1 MNYGYAR
8 KTCMMIRRFL
18 PCGAASILAAMA
30 PVGVA
35 EAAPGQPAS
44 GQAGAPK
51 VSPERFPMMSPVGA
65 PAPQPDAKSSA
76 APQPMPSPMSC
87 PSDPVD
93 LPPELAAW
101 TKREP
106 LLAARDTRSLSG
118 ARIEIGK
125 AVEGGLR
132 PTGEIRY
139 ATKPEKPGGSTS
151 FGGLYTFR
159 VPQAARYRVALG
171 AAAWID
177 VVKAGARQTGGTVMA
192 STGHGHGPDCSG
204 VRKMVDF
211 SLQPGTYLLQIS
223 GNAAA
228 RLPLLVARLP

>member
-1 MNYGYAR
+1 MNDGYGR
-8 KTCMMIRRFL
+8 NTCKTIRRLL
-18 PCGAASILAAMA
+18 PCGAASLLAAMA
-30 PVGVA
+30 PVGTA
-35 EAAPGQPAS
+35 EAAPGQAAS
-44 GQAGAPK
+44 SQAGTPA
-51 VSPERFPMMSPVGA
+51 VSPERFPMTSPVGA

-76 APQPMPSPMSC
+76 APKPMPNPLSC

-118 ARIEIGK
+118 AGLEIGK
-125 AVEGGLR
+125 AIAGGLR

-139 ATKPEKPGGSTS
+139 AKTPEKPGGSTS

-159 VPQAARYRVALG
+159 VAQAARYRVALG
-171 AAAWID
+171 ATAWID
-177 VVKAGARQTGGTVMA
+177 VVKAGPRNAGGTVMA